1 MEGVFAAGDCRRGQ
15 SLIVWGINEGRMCA
29 RQVDSYLTGMG
40 SNLPVTGGIVK
51 RPPYEL
57 LGKANGAQPELI
69 TAAA

>member
-1 MEGVFAAGDCRRGQ
+1 
-15 SLIVWGINEGRMCA
+15 
-29 RQVDSYLTGMG
+29 MG